1 MNDNYKGTWPAD
13 MSNTTKIREEF
24 LVIFTHRIS
33 HGRNETQQTDM
44 YTGKNMRKNTQK
56 SGQVSTY

>member
-1 MNDNYKGTWPAD
+1 